1 MRSDAFN
8 IKYSDSDLQAT
19 DRPTWSIRQMWSMNP
34 NLQVVMGN
42 QIKSLRPTGGPAAKL
57 FTHSKRGSKFGDIF
71 HSCAMLIYTIIT
83 PAAQPLQTFAPAPS
97 PSTTALAKAIFI
109 NQLST
114 AQRYALLTPLH
125 APQKI
130 LQPQPILEST
140 MSRNTQ
146 SNRYRQLPSKRYRK
160 KTPRSQIHITGGYC
174 SNEASCVYTASH
186 IRKMC
191 RNCIKESKGC
201 VCRRR

>member
-1 MRSDAFN
+1 M
-8 IKYSDSDLQAT
+8 
-19 DRPTWSIRQMWSMNP
+19 P
-34 NLQVVMGN
+34 
-42 QIKSLRPTGGPAAKL
+42 
-57 FTHSKRGSKFGDIF
+57 
-71 HSCAMLIYTIIT
+71 IYIIIT

-140 MSRNTQ
+140 MSSNTQ

-201 VCRRR
+201 RAEEGKKQKKEKTQEKMCIRSFRSYQVFPTSPITPFPFCLRSKSAVKQAYPKSRCF